1 MLKTDILVKTGDNTL
16 LFISNTFISNARLK
30 LAKNQGNVKQHRE
43 AEILLYENY
52 SHSSSTLS
60 SKSNRTYSKK

>member
-16 LFISNTFISNARLK
+16 LFISNTFISNDRLK
-30 LAKNQGNVKQHRE
+30 LTKNQGHVKQHRE